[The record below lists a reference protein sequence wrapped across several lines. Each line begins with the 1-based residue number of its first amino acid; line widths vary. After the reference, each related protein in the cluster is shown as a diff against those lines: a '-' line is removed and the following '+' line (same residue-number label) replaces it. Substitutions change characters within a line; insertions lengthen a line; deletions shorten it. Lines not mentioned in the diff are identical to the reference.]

1 MDQLSTFPQPGDRV
15 RAANAVSAIVE
26 RIEANIANGTWGPGS
41 RLPTERELEEE
52 FGVAR
57 NTLRKG
63 LKRME
68 DEGKIV
74 RQIGRGSFVAEVS
87 NSEPTSDAQN
97 LLNRVV
103 GSSPA
108 EVMEVRL
115 VLEPWAAS
123 LAATR
128 ATAGDIAHMRH
139 CLVAAEAA
147 PDVPEFEI
155 WDGKLHEC
163 IIASAKNELLAGLY
177 EAINMARHQPE
188 WMKLKERTVTPDR
201 RATYQAQHAEIVEAF
216 GERDAKK
223 AADLI
228 RSHLMTVRMALV
240 GF

>member
-1 MDQLSTFPQPGDRV
+1 MDQPTAFAFPGDRV
-15 RAANAVSAIVE
+15 RAANAVSAIVD

-63 LKRME
+63 LKRLE
-68 DEGKIV
+68 NTGKIIRHV
-74 RQIGRGSFVAEVS
+74 GRGSFVADATPA
-87 NSEPTSDAQN
+87 EPTDAQH
-97 LLNRVV
+97 LLNRVI

-108 EVMEVRL
+108 EVMEIRL

-123 LAATR
+123 IAAIR
-128 ATAGDIAHMRH
+128 ATAGDIAQMRH
-139 CLVAAEAA
+139 CLVSAEAA
-147 PDVPEFEI
+147 LDVPEFEI
-155 WDGKLHEC
+155 WDGKLHEV

-188 WMKLKERTVTPDR
+188 WMKLKQRTVTPER
-201 RATYQAQHAEIVEAF
+201 RATYQAQHGEIVEAL
-216 GERDAKK
+216 GERDADR
-223 AADLI
+223 AAELVRI
-228 RSHLMTVRMALV
+228 HLLAVRISLV